1 MCVCQVEASQL
12 ELMASVRNETEQK
25 ELLSVACA
33 ESTAEVDRLLVLL
46 AGLETEVAT
55 MAVTIAAN
63 NTQAAEAAMQW
74 EQREAD
80 TQLQVGHLSHSLAT
94 PI

>member
-1 MCVCQVEASQL
+1 
-12 ELMASVRNETEQK
+12 MASVRSETEQK

-80 TQLQVGHLSHSLAT
+80 TQLQVGSLVSFTGHANMT
-94 PI
+94 MIYESLI